1 MNIKDK
7 FQKSRP
13 KKRAIVNIA
22 VGLFSG
28 IINGFLGSAGGIA
41 VVECLELEGYET
53 KVSHATALLVILPLS
68 ILSVI
73 FYAGS
78 GYLEVNSLI
87 FLSIGSLIGG
97 ILGAMLLKKASPKF
111 INRLFTLIIIV
122 CGVRMLF

>member
-7 FQKSRP
+7 FQKLNP
-13 KKRAIVNIA
+13 KKRTLINIIVGI
-22 VGLFSG
+22 FSG
-28 IINGFLGSAGGIA
+28 VVNGFLGSAGGIS
-41 VVECLELEGYET
+41 VVESLELEGFET

-78 GYLEVNSLI
+78 GFLDVNSLL
-87 FLSIGSLIGG
+87 FLSIGALFGG
-97 ILGAMLLKKASPKF
+97 ILGAMLLKKASIKF
-111 INRLFTLIIIV
+111 INRLFTLIILV